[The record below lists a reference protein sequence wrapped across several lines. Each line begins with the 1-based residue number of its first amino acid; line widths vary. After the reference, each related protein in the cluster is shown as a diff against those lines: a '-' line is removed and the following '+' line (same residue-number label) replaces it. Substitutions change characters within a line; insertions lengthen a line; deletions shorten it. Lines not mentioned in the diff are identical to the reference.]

1 MSELGSDTLAHK
13 KTPRRDSA
21 GGLFLLWVQ
30 GFDWD

>member
-13 KTPRRDSA
+13 KTPRRDFA
-21 GGLFLLWVQ
+21 RGLLMLWVQ